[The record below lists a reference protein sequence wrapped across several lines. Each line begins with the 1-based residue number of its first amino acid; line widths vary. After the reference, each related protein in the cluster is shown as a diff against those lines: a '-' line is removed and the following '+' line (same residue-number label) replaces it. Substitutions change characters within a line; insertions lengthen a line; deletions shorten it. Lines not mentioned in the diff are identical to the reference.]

1 MEPLESMIKYL
12 PPGFHNPLIP
22 ESSNRLMNIS
32 KQVKSMSQ
40 ELLEKMN
47 RIEMLLLE
55 IHSKIDNF
63 LGFEELSEEE
73 RKEIELIEKE
83 VESGEYFTFD
93 EVFGD

>member
-1 MEPLESMIKYL
+1 
-12 PPGFHNPLIP
+12 
-22 ESSNRLMNIS
+22 
-32 KQVKSMSQ
+32 MSQ

-47 RIEMLLLE
+47 RIEMLLIE

-73 RKEIELIEKE
+73 GKEIELIEKE
-83 VESGEYFTFD
+83 VESGKYFTF

>member
-1 MEPLESMIKYL
+1 
-12 PPGFHNPLIP
+12 
-22 ESSNRLMNIS
+22 
-32 KQVKSMSQ
+32 MSQ

>member
-1 MEPLESMIKYL
+1 
-12 PPGFHNPLIP
+12 
-22 ESSNRLMNIS
+22 
-32 KQVKSMSQ
+32 MSQ

-47 RIEMLLLE
+47 HIEMLLLE
-55 IHSKIDNF
+55 INAKIDNF

>member
-1 MEPLESMIKYL
+1 
-12 PPGFHNPLIP
+12 
-22 ESSNRLMNIS
+22 
-32 KQVKSMSQ
+32 MSQ

-47 RIEMLLLE
+47 RIEMLLRG

-63 LGFEELSEEE
+63 LGFEDLSDEE
-73 RKEIELIEKE
+73 RKEMDLIEKE

>member
-1 MEPLESMIKYL
+1 
-12 PPGFHNPLIP
+12 
-22 ESSNRLMNIS
+22 
-32 KQVKSMSQ
+32 MSQ

-47 RIEMLLLE
+47 HIEMLLME

-63 LGFEELSEEE
+63 LGFEEISEEE

-83 VESGEYFTFD
+83 VESGEYSTFD

>member
-1 MEPLESMIKYL
+1 
-12 PPGFHNPLIP
+12 
-22 ESSNRLMNIS
+22 
-32 KQVKSMSQ
+32 MSQ

-47 RIEMLLLE
+47 RIEMLLIE

-83 VESGEYFTFD
+83 VESGKYFTFD